1 MMAPNCYFKSH
12 NVKMWR
18 RDTAALDVV
27 KVVIWSFGHLVIFD
41 FGWSF
46 LLTII
51 INIYIYIIV
60 SDFDN

>member
-1 MMAPNCYFKSH
+1 
-12 NVKMWR
+12 MWR

-41 FGWSF
+41 FRWSF